1 MNQPWVYIVLI
12 GLIIIV
18 YAKIMPRTNGS
29 KELQG
34 PTIGEIE
41 ETMEHFAAELEEQ
54 NEALIRQL
62 AETTRE
68 YDAQSA
74 KLASKIDMLEKQSV
88 HTGQEIARL
97 SLANEELQKKL
108 ERITEWQQSVL
119 QNAAA
124 FPQPSGEA
132 AAAVEEPQASQGM
145 NIKKRYSELFSM
157 YDQGKS
163 SDYIAKKM
171 GMNKGEVSLIIQLA
185 KQEEQLNVQ
194 K

>member
-1 MNQPWVYIVLI
+1 
-12 GLIIIV
+12 
-18 YAKIMPRTNGS
+18 MPRTNGS

-132 AAAVEEPQASQGM
+132 AAAVEEPQASHGM